1 MTRLRDLTKV
11 RKIIRLGKLSPG
23 LLVLFMGIV
32 PSMAE
37 ALTLTRSIDGSGNNL
52 TDSALGS
59 VGEHLL
65 RGSPGAPDPTMTGYA
80 DDISEPARGTEPSP
94 RVISN
99 TISVQSE
106 TMPSARGLSAM
117 LWYWGQWI
125 DHDLSLTHIGSS
137 ESLPIQVPADDP
149 HFDPSG
155 TGTATIDFDRS
166 KYDVTTGDHLGNP
179 RQQVNEISAWIDAS
193 NVYGSDPV
201 RARALQ
207 ELDIHGAATGRL
219 RVTSTAVGDL
229 LPYNTI
235 GLENAS
241 LPMQN
246 SADLFLAG
254 DIRANEQA
262 GLTAMHT
269 LFAREHNR
277 LADQFAALDPLLTGD
292 EIYERARKV
301 VGAELQQIT
310 YNEFLPALLGNGAL
324 SSYTGYDSS
333 VNPNIANLFS
343 TAAFRVGHTM
353 LNPVILRLDDAG
365 NTIPEGDLA
374 LRDAYFNPANIESV
388 GIEPYLKGA
397 AEMYS
402 QEIDTHIVDDV
413 RNFLFGAPGS
423 GGFDLA
429 SLNIQRGR
437 DHGLPDYN
445 TARDIYGLSR
455 VTQFS
460 EISSDQW
467 LQQALAA
474 VYGSVD
480 EIDPWVGMLAE
491 DHVAG
496 ASVGELLRTIIAD
509 QFERLRDGDRF
520 WFEADPFFTES
531 NPDLLAELRDLS
543 FADVIMNNTSLTS
556 LDSNVFFTGSISEP
570 SSLLL
575 LLGSVFALAAVK
587 RRKRRLA

>member
-1 MTRLRDLTKV
+1 MTKV
-11 RKIIRLGKLSPG
+11 REATRLGKLFSG
-23 LLVLFMGIV
+23 LLVL
-32 PSMAE
+32 SMSLAPLASE
-37 ALTLTRSIDGSGNNL
+37 ALTLTRSFDGSGNNL

-65 RGSPGAPDPTMTGYA
+65 RGSPDAPDPTMTGYA
-80 DDISEPARGTEPSP
+80 DGIDEPARGTEPSP

-99 TISVQSE
+99 TISAQTES
-106 TMPSARGLSAM
+106 MPSARGLSAM

-125 DHDLSLTHIGSS
+125 DHDLSLTHVGSS
-137 ESLPIQVPADDP
+137 ESLPIQVPTGDP
-149 HFDPSG
+149 QFDPSPG
-155 TGTATIDFDRS
+155 TGMETIDFDRS
-166 KYDVTTGDHLGNP
+166 KYDPTTGDHLGNP

-207 ELDIHGAATGRL
+207 ELDIHGAPTGRL

-269 LFAREHNR
+269 LFVREHNR
-277 LADQFAALDPLLTGD
+277 LADQFAALNPSLTGD
-292 EIYERARKV
+292 EIYESARKV

-310 YNEFLPALLGNGAL
+310 YNEFLPALLGSGAL

-402 QEIDTHIVDDV
+402 QEIDTHLVDDV

-429 SLNIQRGR
+429 SMNIQRGR

-445 TARDIYGLSR
+445 TAREIYGLTR

-467 LQQALAA
+467 LQQALAV

-491 DHVAG
+491 DHVVG

-520 WFEADPFFTES
+520 WFEADPFFTEY
-531 NPDLLAELRDLS
+531 NPDLLEELRDLS

-556 LDSNVFFTGSISEP
+556 LENNVFFTGIVSEP
-570 SSLLL
+570 SSVLL
-575 LLGSVFALAAVK
+575 LLGSVFGLAALQ
-587 RRKRRLA
+587 RRQRRVA